1 MRNLGWLV
9 GLMLAVSVMA
19 GAQDYPK
26 VELFGGYTYNH
37 QSFGSAGFN
46 FNGGSASIAF
56 NFTPVFGFV
65 GDFAPYHN
73 NTSSVS
79 TTQFTYLFGPQFTY
93 RGNEHVTPFF
103 HVLVGGAHDSSSNSS
118 SGTTTSSSSSNSS
131 SGNAFAFAP
140 GGGLDVNVSPHIA
153 IRVAQV
159 DYLLTKFRD
168 DQDNRQ
174 NNVRVS
180 AGIVF
185 RWGGTSGG
193 K

>member
-9 GLMLAVSVMA
+9 GLMLAVSMMA

-37 QSFGSAGFN
+37 QSIGGTGFN
-46 FNGGSASIAF
+46 FNGGSASVAF
-56 NFTPVFGFV
+56 NFTPVFGLV

-79 TTQFTYLFGPQFTY
+79 TTQFTYLFGPKFAF
-93 RGNEHVTPFF
+93 RGNEHVSPFF
-103 HVLVGGAHDSSSNSS
+103 HILFGGAHDSSSFSS
-118 SGTTTSSSSSNSS
+118 SPTSSSSS
-131 SGNAFAFAP
+131 SGNAFAMAL
-140 GGGLDVNVSPHIA
+140 GGGLDTKVSPHVA

-159 DYLLTKFRD
+159 DYLLTKFQD

-185 RWGGTSGG
+185 RWG

>member
-1 MRNLGWLV
+1 MRYL
-9 GLMLAVSVMA
+9 GLMGGLVLAVSMVA

-37 QSFGSAGFN
+37 QSIGGTGFN
-46 FNGGSASIAF
+46 FNGGSGSVAI
-56 NFTPVFGFV
+56 NFTPVFGLV
-65 GDFAPYHN
+65 GDFGPYHN
-73 NTSSVS
+73 NTSGVS
-79 TTQFTYLFGPQFTY
+79 TTTFTYLFGPKFAF

-103 HVLVGGAHDSSSNSS
+103 QVLVGGAHDSSSFS
-118 SGTTTSSSSSNSS
+118 SGVTSSSSSS
-131 SGNAFAFAP
+131 SGNAFAMAL
-140 GGGLDVNVSPHIA
+140 GGGLDAKVSPHVA

-159 DYLLTKFRD
+159 DYLLTKFQD

-174 NNVRVS
+174 NNVRIS

-185 RWGGTSGG
+185 RWG

>member
-9 GLMLAVSVMA
+9 GLLLAVSMMA

-26 VELFGGYTYNH
+26 VEIFGGYTYNH
-37 QSFGSAGFN
+37 QSIGGTGFN
-46 FNGGSASIAF
+46 FNGGSTSVAF

-65 GDFAPYHN
+65 GDFGPYHN
-73 NTSSVS
+73 NTSGVS
-79 TTQFTYLFGPQFTY
+79 TTQFTYLFGPKFTY
-93 RGNEHVTPFF
+93 RGNEHVSPFF
-103 HVLVGGAHDSSSNSS
+103 HVLLGGAHDSSSFS
-118 SGTTTSSSSSNSS
+118 SGGTSSSSS
-131 SGNAFAFAP
+131 SGNAFAIAM
-140 GGGLDVNVSPHIA
+140 GGGLDTKVSPHIA

-159 DYLLTKFRD
+159 DYLLTKFKD
-168 DQDNRQ
+168 DEDNRQ

-185 RWGGTSGG
+185 RWG

>member
-1 MRNLGWLV
+1 
-9 GLMLAVSVMA
+9 MA
-19 GAQDYPK
+19 GLVLAASMMAAAQDYPK

-37 QSFGSAGFN
+37 QSIGGTRFN
-46 FNGGSASIAF
+46 FNGGSAAF
-56 NFTPVFGFV
+56 TYNFTPVVGFT
-65 GDFAPYHN
+65 GDFGPYHN
-73 NTSSVS
+73 TTSGVS
-79 TTQFTYLFGPQFTY
+79 TTTFTYLFGPQFTY

-103 HVLVGGAHDSSSNSS
+103 HVLLGGAHDSSSFS
-118 SGTTTSSSSSNSS
+118 SGGTSTSSSNSS
-131 SGNAFAFAP
+131 NAFAFAP

-159 DYLLTKFRD
+159 DYLLTKFKD
-168 DQDNRQ
+168 DEDNRQ

-185 RWGGTSGG
+185 RWGGTGAG